1 MIHDEP
7 QLISSIKSQR
17 IVVDGYSFAIEIH
30 RLDNDRAWTPEFVD
44 HQGTS
49 HVWEEQFKTDRDA
62 RCSDPQRSSR
72 RSRSPGLRLA
82 RERWRSNGRAA
93 QRVGCAEPIAHGGEL
108 GGKDGWGLIA
118 QG

>member
-7 QLISSIKSQR
+7 KLISSIKSQR

-62 RCSDPQRSSR
+62 RNAAIQALERESTLAFMHGNNVFPFRQGGR
-72 RSRSPGLRLA
+72 RM
-82 RERWRSNGRAA
+82 
-93 QRVGCAEPIAHGGEL
+93 
-108 GGKDGWGLIA
+108 
-118 QG
+118 